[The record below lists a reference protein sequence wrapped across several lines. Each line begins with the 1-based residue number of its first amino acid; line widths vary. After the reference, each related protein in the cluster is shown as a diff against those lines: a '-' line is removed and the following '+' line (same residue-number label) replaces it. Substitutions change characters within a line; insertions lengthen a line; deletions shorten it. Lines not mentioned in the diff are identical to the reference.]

1 MSDDLHSRSIKAA
14 EVRQFLE
21 GSLCREMFGEVSD
34 YLETKAL
41 ACDTKDHERAA
52 DILRCK
58 QLLAQMRRALERM
71 VEDGEVASFQ
81 MEQLEKRRGLARV
94 FQR

>member
-1 MSDDLHSRSIKAA
+1 MPDDLHSRSIRAA
-14 EVRQFLE
+14 EARQFLD
-21 GSLCREMFGEVSD
+21 SPLAREMFAEVEG
-34 YLETKAL
+34 YLEAKAL
-41 ACDTKDHERAA
+41 ACDTKDLERAA

-81 MEQLEKRRGLARV
+81 MEQIEKRRGLDRI
-94 FQR
+94 FRR